1 MSGASAL
8 AAAKRRRGMSNTPP
22 PRPGGQQGMNRA
34 PPPQGRP
41 ATGIPSPMQLL
52 ENHHMRIAILEKDVN
67 KTREDIALVE
77 NKEPT
82 VEPNNENL
90 VKQIMQLEAKIA
102 ILEEKYG
109 TEEEPVED
117 IAYFKNKMKEL
128 ELQMAELKQH
138 VLKIQTFAMETN
150 LALMKERQQQQADN
164 EIDDNSV
171 IVESHE
177 GSDNEDSSNEETGE
191 AES

>member
-150 LALMKERQQQQADN
+150 LALMKNRQQQQV
-164 EIDDNSV
+164 EDDDESSA
-171 IVESHE
+171 IVESQE
-177 GSDNEDSSNEETGE
+177 GSDNEENSNEVEQ
-191 AES
+191 ESED